1 MARGSQGMTPSSSLA
16 RVVKAS
22 HGAAMREAPPA
33 APAGPDVI
41 TRLGQLPGLDPGVAR
56 AWLAAVT
63 LLRPEQWTKNLFIVA
78 PLFFTPPALSL
89 ASAAMVAA
97 GVLSF
102 SLLASAIYIV
112 NDYLDREADRN
123 HPTKARRPLAAGT
136 VSVSVALAL
145 LILLLAG
152 GFLLALWLSPAFAA
166 VGAAYVAMNLAYSLR
181 LKHVAIVDVLIIA
194 LSFVLRVLAGNVL
207 IEVEPSAWIL
217 IVSGLLA
224 LFLALAKRRDDLVK
238 SLNGEHRRSLA
249 GYSQSFLD
257 TAVAVVLGAL
267 LVTYMIYTTDRQ
279 VMAELGTERLVYT
292 VLFLIAGV
300 LRYLQITLVENRS
313 GSPTT
318 VVLTDRFLIVTGAL
332 WAATLVALIHF

>member
-1 MARGSQGMTPSSSLA
+1 MAHWPQVMTPSSSLA
-16 RVVKAS
+16 RVVKTS
-22 HGAAMREAPPA
+22 HGAAMRGAPPA
-33 APAGPDVI
+33 TPAVPDVV
-41 TRLGQLPGLDPGVAR
+41 TRLGQLPGLDPGVR
-56 AWLAAVT
+56 ACLAAVT

-89 ASAAMVAA
+89 ANLALVAG
-97 GVLSF
+97 GVLCF
-102 SLLASAIYIV
+102 CLLASAIYIV

-136 VSVSVALAL
+136 VSVSVALSL
-145 LILLLAG
+145 LILLLSG
-152 GFLLALWLSPAFAA
+152 GFALALWLSPAFAA

-224 LFLALAKRRDDLVK
+224 LFLALAKRRDDLVR
-238 SLNGEHRRSLA
+238 SLDRQHRRSLT

-332 WAATLVALIHF
+332 WAATLAALIHF

>member
-1 MARGSQGMTPSSSLA
+1 MISSSSVA
-16 RVVKAS
+16 RVVKAPRS
-22 HGAAMREAPPA
+22 AAPVPGAPPA
-33 APAGPDVI
+33 ASALESVASDLG
-41 TRLGQLPGLDPGVAR
+41 RLTGLDPRIAR

-63 LLRPEQWTKNLFIVA
+63 LLRPEQWIKNLFVVA
-78 PLFFTPPALSL
+78 PLFFTPPALTW
-89 ASAAMVAA
+89 ASAAAVAG

-102 SLLASAIYIV
+102 CLLASAIYIV

-136 VSVSVALAL
+136 VSPSVALAL
-145 LILLLAG
+145 LVLMLVG
-152 GFLLALWLSPAFAA
+152 GFSLALWLSPAFAA
-166 VGAAYVAMNLAYSLR
+166 VGAAYVVMNLAYSIW

-207 IEVEPSAWIL
+207 IAVEPSAWIL

-238 SLNGEHRRSLA
+238 SLDGQHRRSLA

-292 VLFLIAGV
+292 VIFLIAGV

-313 GSPTT
+313 GSPTM

-332 WAATLVALIHF
+332 WAVTLAALIHV

>member
-1 MARGSQGMTPSSSLA
+1 MIQSSSMARVAKALHGTPSA
-16 RVVKAS
+16 VAKAS
-22 HGAAMREAPPA
+22 PA
-33 APAGPDVI
+33 STMLPGSLERFGR
-41 TRLGQLPGLDPGVAR
+41 RLGADADIAR
-56 AWLAAVT
+56 PWLAALT
-63 LLRPEQWTKNLFIVA
+63 LLRPEQWVKNLFIVA
-78 PLFFTPPALSL
+78 PLFFTPPAVSL
-89 ASAAMVAA
+89 ANAATVAG

-102 SLLASAIYIV
+102 CLLASAIYIF

-136 VSVSVALAL
+136 VSVSVAFAL
-145 LILLLAG
+145 LFALLAT
-152 GFLLALWLSPAFAA
+152 GFALAFWLSPAFAA
-166 VGAAYVAMNLAYSLR
+166 VGAAYVTMNFAYSLR

-224 LFLALAKRRDDLVK
+224 LFMALAKRRDDLVK
-238 SLNGEHRRSLA
+238 SLDGQHRRSLA

-279 VMAELGTERLVYT
+279 VMAELGTDRLVYT
-292 VLFLIAGV
+292 VIFLIAGV

-318 VVLTDRFLIVTGAL
+318 VVLTDRFLIATGMAWAVTLA
-332 WAATLVALIHF
+332 ALIHV

>member
-1 MARGSQGMTPSSSLA
+1 M
-16 RVVKAS
+16 
-22 HGAAMREAPPA
+22 
-33 APAGPDVI
+33 
-41 TRLGQLPGLDPGVAR
+41 
-56 AWLAAVT
+56 
-63 LLRPEQWTKNLFIVA
+63 
-78 PLFFTPPALSL
+78 
-89 ASAAMVAA
+89 
-97 GVLSF
+97 
-102 SLLASAIYIV
+102 
-112 NDYLDREADRN
+112 
-123 HPTKARRPLAAGT
+123 
-136 VSVSVALAL
+136 SVALAL
-145 LILLLAG
+145 LILLLTG
-152 GFLLALWLSPAFAA
+152 GFALALWLSPAFAA
-166 VGAAYVAMNLAYSLR
+166 VGAAYVAMNLAYSLW

-224 LFLALAKRRDDLVK
+224 LFLALAKRRDDLVR
-238 SLNGEHRRSLA
+238 SLDGQHRRSLA

-292 VLFLIAGV
+292 VFFLIAGV

-332 WAATLVALIHF
+332 WAATLAALIHF

>member
-1 MARGSQGMTPSSSLA
+1 MPSA
-16 RVVKAS
+16 PEVV
-22 HGAAMREAPPA
+22 
-33 APAGPDVI
+33 
-41 TRLGQLPGLDPGVAR
+41 TRLGRPPALEPGVAR
-56 AWLAAVT
+56 AWLAALT

-89 ASAAMVAA
+89 ATVAIVAA

-136 VSVSVALAL
+136 VSVSVAFAL
-145 LILLLAG
+145 LILLLTG
-152 GFLLALWLSPAFAA
+152 GFLLALWLSPVFAA
-166 VGAAYVAMNLAYSLR
+166 VGAAYVVMNLAYSLR

-238 SLNGEHRRSLA
+238 SLDDQHRRSLT

-279 VMAELGTERLVYT
+279 VMADLGTERLVYT
-292 VLFLIAGV
+292 VFFLIAGV

-318 VVLTDRFLIVTGAL
+318 VVLTDRFLIVTCAL
-332 WAATLVALIHF
+332 WAATLAALIHF